1 MDCEAIFRREMSA
14 NVGMDLKRIIRIHGA
29 DEAIFHNT
37 RRAGLVNCY
46 SRFIRLQHIC
56 NISHTGSGFY

>member
-14 NVGMDLKRIIRIHGA
+14 DVGMDLKRIIRIHGA
-29 DEAIFHNT
+29 DEHKT